1 MVMSDTFCL
10 ILDPK
15 SHSCAKNFSF
25 FTFEETIG
33 TTDDTFF
40 TVLGLAP
47 ANELVGPSFVQALN

>member
-1 MVMSDTFCL
+1 MMMTDTVCL

-33 TTDDTFF
+33 LKDE
-40 TVLGLAP
+40 
-47 ANELVGPSFVQALN
+47 ELSWL